1 METESWENYINI
13 KNLILIEDASEDLE
27 IQPYELIHKM
37 RRNHPKPIKLW
48 LDFPKK
54 HGDWIA
60 ECVEVNKG
68 KKSNTNV
75 YLNGIAFVPFEEMK
89 IVDERLENKKVE

>member
-27 IQPYELIHKM
+27 IKPYELIHQM

-48 LDFPKK
+48 LDLLYFFPSYLA
-54 HGDWIA
+54 G
-60 ECVEVNKG
+60 NKW
-68 KKSNTNV
+68 
-75 YLNGIAFVPFEEMK
+75 YEF
-89 IVDERLENKKVE
+89 